1 MAARSNQLLETT
13 QLSELQAHIARTLSE
28 LDMFAADA
36 TDSPRRLSKRGAR
49 LEERMNELAGAPLPI
64 EDALA
69 ALFDHADRTLLS
81 RVIETYVR
89 RLYQVRGF
97 LTVALLVRGDPV
109 VSIGY
114 EDMMKFV

>member
-1 MAARSNQLLETT
+1 VAVRSNQLLETN

-28 LDMFAADA
+28 LDMFAADQ
-36 TDSPRRLSKRGAR
+36 TDSPRRQSKRGTG

-89 RLYQVRGF
+89 RLYQVRGVRF
-97 LTVALLVRGDPV
+97 RTWSLVV
-109 VSIGY
+109 
-114 EDMMKFV
+114 